1 MTALALRIR
10 RGRTLLGE
18 LAKLSAFVRRD
29 FLVAWSYRLSFLT
42 SLLSLVG
49 AAFIFYFVGQMV
61 DPSKLPEVAG
71 TQVSYLEFAAVGMAL
86 SGFIHLGLERVSTVV
101 RSEQMMGTLE
111 SLLST
116 PTSSATV
123 QVGSVLFDLFFIPI
137 RMGVF
142 LGALVLAF
150 GVDLKLSA
158 IPQALALVAV
168 FVPFVWGLG
177 VLAAGMT
184 LTFRRGS
191 GVVAAATLGLT
202 LLSGVYFPVGLLPG
216 WLHSI
221 AAASPIAITV
231 TAMRDALLGGAG
243 WAEISPKLL
252 EIAPA
257 SIAAVAIGTLA
268 FRLALRRERRLGT
281 LGAY

>member
-1 MTALALRIR
+1 MTTLTLRGR
-10 RGRTLLGE
+10 RGGVLLGE
-18 LAKLSAFVRRD
+18 LAKLTAFVRRD
-29 FLVAWSYRLSFLT
+29 FLVAWSYRLSFVT

-61 DPSKLPEVAG
+61 DPAKLPEIAG
-71 TQVSYLEFAAVGMAL
+71 TRVSYLEFAAVGMAL

-116 PTSSATV
+116 PTSPATV

-142 LGALVLAF
+142 LGALALAF
-150 GVDLKLSA
+150 GVDLRLSG

-184 LTFRRGS
+184 LTFRRGA

-202 LLSGVYFPVGLLPG
+202 LLSGVYFPVGLLPH
-216 WLHSI
+216 WLHSL
-221 AAASPIAITV
+221 AEASPIAITV
-231 TAMRDALLGGAG
+231 TAMREALLGGAG
-243 WAEISPKLL
+243 WADVAPKLL
-252 EIAPA
+252 QIAPA
-257 SIAAVAIGTLA
+257 SVAAVAIGTIA

-281 LGAY
+281 LGSY

>member
-1 MTALALRIR
+1 MTALTLRGR
-10 RGRTLLGE
+10 RGALLGE
-18 LAKLSAFVRRD
+18 LGKLSAFVRRD

-42 SLLSLVG
+42 TLLSLVG

-61 DPSKLPEVAG
+61 DPAKLPEIAG
-71 TQVSYLEFAAVGMAL
+71 TRVSYLEFAAVGMAL

-116 PTSSATV
+116 PTSPATV

-142 LGALVLAF
+142 LGALALAF

-158 IPQALALVAV
+158 IPQTLALVAV

-202 LLSGVYFPVGLLPG
+202 LLSGVYFPVGLLPD
-216 WLHSI
+216 WLHSL
-221 AAASPIAITV
+221 ASASPIAITV
-231 TAMRDALLGGAG
+231 TAMREALLGGAG
-243 WAEISPKLL
+243 WGDVAPKLL
-252 EIAPA
+252 QIAPA
-257 SIAAVAIGTLA
+257 SVAAVAVGTIA

-281 LGAY
+281 LGSY